1 MLLMKYQLKI
11 VKFLNKE
18 GIFIDI
24 LINNAAYNPS
34 NEKFKNFIRKL

>member
-11 VKFLNKE
+11 LNKE

-24 LINNAAYNPS
+24 LINNAVIVM
-34 NEKFKNFIRKL
+34 KNLKILY